1 MAAIETQ
8 KCLMEL
14 PLQVLSLS
22 CFSVSDLSVM
32 ISSCG
37 YKSFQ
42 VLVCILSNF
51 SLSILNQISLTCIH
65 VTGMVYSFEI
75 EGDEHF
81 ILVSFNFLSYQLAL
95 YGWLALDIFCDCFF
109 LYFPYILEVSI
120 TIQLYSSLGEME

>member
-1 MAAIETQ
+1 
-8 KCLMEL
+8 MEL